1 MVDIHC
7 HIQPEVDDGPKSWET
22 TLEMCNLADSV
33 ANKPALV
40 EHNPHA
46 IVAGQNLPYFPFLS
60 IIVSLRQRL
69 AWPERPAY
77 FGAAPKRNRHVV
89 QQRACFE
96 RSLSTGCLA
105 ARVTAVRA
113 DATAATGR

>member
-46 IVAGQNLPYFPFLS
+46 IVAGQKLPYFPFLS
-60 IIVSLRQRL
+60 INHQFAPEVGMAGEAGILRRGTKTKQARCPTTCL
-69 AWPERPAY
+69 FREESIDRVPS
-77 FGAAPKRNRHVV
+77 G
-89 QQRACFE
+89 
-96 RSLSTGCLA
+96 TGYC
-105 ARVTAVRA
+105 RQ
-113 DATAATGR
+113 G

>member
-22 TLEMCNLADSV
+22 TLEMCNLANSV

-40 EHNPHA
+40 EHNPRA

-60 IIVSLRQRL
+60 IIVGLREVGMAEEAGILRRGTKTKQ
-69 AWPERPAY
+69 
-77 FGAAPKRNRHVV
+77 
-89 QQRACFE
+89 ACP
-96 RSLSTGCLA
+96 RTCLFREESID
-105 ARVTAVRA
+105 RVPSGTRYCRQ
-113 DATAATGR
+113 G